1 MTGEGFKRKLTTIL
15 SADVAEYSRLMGEDE
30 TATVKTLTSY
40 RQVMTELIKQHRGRV
55 IDSPGDNL
63 LAEFTSVV
71 DAVQCSLAVQKELQA
86 RNAGLPENRRMQFRI
101 GINLGDVIEEE
112 DRIYG
117 DGVNIAARLE
127 ALAEPGGIC
136 ISKTAFDQIETKL
149 PLGYKYLGEQEVKNI
164 TKPVG
169 AYQVLMEPR
178 VTITEEIKREKAP
191 PIWRR
196 KTILAG
202 GVAFIVLVIAALIWN
217 FYFRP
222 PPMEPASIEKMAFP
236 LPDKPSIAVL
246 PFTNMSDDPKQEYF
260 ADGITEDLIT
270 DLSQMSGLFV
280 IARNSTFVYK
290 GKPVKIRQVAEELG
304 VRYVL
309 EGSVRRAGE
318 QVRINTQLIDATT
331 GHHLWAKRY
340 DGELGNIFALQD
352 KITQK
357 IVSALAVKLIADKQE
372 HITGKETENF
382 EAYDAFLKG
391 WEHYLRTTEKDY
403 FKAVSYFERAIELDP
418 NYGRAY
424 AALALTYW
432 NAANRFG
439 DIKAI
444 TSRRAR
450 LRARKNLQMAMR
462 KPTSIAYQAASEIDL
477 IMRRWQEAIANA
489 KEAID
494 LDSNNAGGH
503 LVMGRAL
510 IFCGKPAEG
519 VEYIKRAMR
528 LDPHYPALPWAFL
541 GFAYFCMGQY
551 EEAATLL
558 ERSSKNNPELLSEKG
573 AEVSLIAPIL
583 AAAYGYLGRNKD
595 AQAILDNYVDFILR
609 KRSVQK
615 TMMIQPFMYSKDA
628 ARLAEGLIKANMVKP
643 HVYYKLFNENQ
654 LRGKEIKALVFGR
667 EVAGS
672 AGIIIR
678 NMDGEATFQGTTSD
692 SGKSWIEGD
701 ILCDQWQNHFGGQK
715 FCYPVFRNPD
725 GSRTKLDE
733 YIYYGDLDS
742 TIVYSFS
749 PLD

>member
-1 MTGEGFKRKLTTIL
+1 M
-15 SADVAEYSRLMGEDE
+15 S
-30 TATVKTLTSY
+30 
-40 RQVMTELIKQHRGRV
+40 
-55 IDSPGDNL
+55 GD
-63 LAEFTSVV
+63 
-71 DAVQCSLAVQKELQA
+71 
-86 RNAGLPENRRMQFRI
+86 PE
-101 GINLGDVIEEE
+101 
-112 DRIYG
+112 
-117 DGVNIAARLE
+117 
-127 ALAEPGGIC
+127 
-136 ISKTAFDQIETKL
+136 
-149 PLGYKYLGEQEVKNI
+149 
-164 TKPVG
+164 
-169 AYQVLMEPR
+169 
-178 VTITEEIKREKAP
+178 
-191 PIWRR
+191 
-196 KTILAG
+196 
-202 GVAFIVLVIAALIWN
+202 
-217 FYFRP
+217 
-222 PPMEPASIEKMAFP
+222 
-236 LPDKPSIAVL
+236 
-246 PFTNMSDDPKQEYF
+246 QEYF
-260 ADGITEDLIT
+260 SDGMTEDLIT
-270 DLSQMSGLFV
+270 DLSKISGLFV
-280 IARNSTFVYK
+280 IGRNSTFAYK
-290 GKPVKIRQVAEELG
+290 GQAIKTRQVAEELG

-309 EGSVRRAGE
+309 EGSVRRADN
-318 QVRINTQLIDATT
+318 QVRINAQLIDATT
-331 GHHLWAKRY
+331 GHHLWADRY
-340 DGELGNIFALQD
+340 DGHLSNVFALQD
-352 KITQK
+352 KITKK
-357 IVSALAVKLIADKQE
+357 IVAALEVKLTGGEQE
-372 HITGKETENF
+372 QVARKETDSI

-403 FKAVSYFERAIELDP
+403 VKAVSYFEKAIELDP

-424 AALALTYW
+424 AALTLTYW

-439 DIKAI
+439 NIKAI

-450 LRARKNLQMAMR
+450 LRARKILQMAMR

-477 IMRRWQEAIANA
+477 IDRRWQEAIANA

-494 LDSNNAGGH
+494 LDSNNAGAH

-541 GFAYFCMGQY
+541 GFAYFCMEQY

-573 AEVSLIAPIL
+573 AEGSLIAPIL

-595 AQAILDNYVDFILR
+595 AQAILDNYVDFLLR
-609 KRSVQK
+609 KMSVQR
-615 TMMIQPFMYSKDA
+615 TMESQPFMYSKDA

-725 GSRTKLDE
+725 GSRTMMDE
-733 YIYYGDLDS
+733 YIFFGDLDS
-742 TIVYSFS
+742 RIVYSFS

>member
-1 MTGEGFKRKLTTIL
+1 MTEESFKRKLTAIL
-15 SADVAEYSRLMGEDE
+15 SADVQGYSRLMGEDE
-30 TATVKTLTSY
+30 DSTIRTLTTY
-40 RQVMTELIKQHRGRV
+40 RELMSTLIQKHRGRV
-55 IDSPGDNL
+55 VDSPGDNL
-63 LAEFTSVV
+63 LAEFGSVV
-71 DAVQCSLAVQKELQA
+71 DAVRCAVEIQEELRV
-86 RNAGLPENRRMQFRI
+86 RNDELSEDRRMEFRI
-101 GINLGDVIEEE
+101 GINLGDVVEEE
-112 DRIYG
+112 ERIYG
-117 DGVNIAARLE
+117 DGINIAARVE
-127 ALAEPGGIC
+127 GLAEGGGIC
-136 ISKTAFDQIETKL
+136 ISGAVYDSIKNKL
-149 PLGYKYLGEQEVKNI
+149 SLSYESLGEHAVKNI
-164 TKPVG
+164 KEPV
-169 AYQVLMEPR
+169 R
-178 VTITEEIKREKAP
+178 VYRMRIGPEAPTPVVREKKTRP
-191 PIWRR
+191 RR
-196 KTILAG
+196 WQRAAL
-202 GVAFIVLVIAALIWN
+202 VAVAVLVVAAGAFVTWN
-217 FYFRP
+217 WYFRP
-222 PPMEPASIEKMAFP
+222 SVEPASVEKMAFP

-246 PFTNMSDDPKQEYF
+246 PFANMSDDPKQEYF
-260 ADGITEDLIT
+260 ADGMTEDLIT
-270 DLSQMSGLFV
+270 DLSQISGLFV

-290 GKPVKIRQVAEELG
+290 GKPAKIRQVAEELG

-372 HITGKETENF
+372 HIAGKETENF

-403 FKAVSYFERAIELDP
+403 VKAVSYFEKAIELDP

-424 AALALTYW
+424 AALTLTYW

-450 LRARKNLQMAMR
+450 LRARKILQMAMR

-477 IMRRWQEAIANA
+477 IDRRWQEAIANA

-494 LDSNNAGGH
+494 LDSNNAGAH

-573 AEVSLIAPIL
+573 GEGSLIAPIL

-609 KRSVQK
+609 KMSVQR
-615 TMMIQPFMYSKDA
+615 TMESQPFMYSKDA

-725 GSRTKLDE
+725 GSRTMMDE
-733 YIYYGDLDS
+733 YIFFGDLDS
-742 TIVYSFS
+742 RIVYSFS